1 MRSIR
6 FATELCFND
15 ARVQRYDPGGFLTPH
30 RDGDWFLNLSAVLVL
45 QGYGRFG
52 FCEDRDFWRM
62 RLMVSRP
69 GTLLLIRGTGFIGA
83 ETQPFHF
90 IDNVQ
95 EERLTLTFR
104 QNGRPQ

>member
-1 MRSIR
+1 
-6 FATELCFND
+6 
-15 ARVQRYDPGGFLTPH
+15 
-30 RDGDWFLNLSAVLVL
+30 
-45 QGYGRFG
+45 
-52 FCEDRDFWRM
+52 M